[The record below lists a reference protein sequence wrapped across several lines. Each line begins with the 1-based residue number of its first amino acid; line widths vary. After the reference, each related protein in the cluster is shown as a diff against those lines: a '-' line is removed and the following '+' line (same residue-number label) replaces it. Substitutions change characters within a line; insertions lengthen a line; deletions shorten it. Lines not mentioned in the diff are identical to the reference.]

1 MCTFAFFYQRKM
13 QVPKQ
18 DHFTRF
24 THSIANY
31 PLPERFTFPF
41 YYRPNPLSTLAAKEL
56 QAYLETQTDWEH
68 NFGIEAGKEG
78 MEIGKMF
85 GVLVVQNQQNE
96 IGYLSAFSGKLA
108 GQNHHARFVPPVF
121 DILEEDGF
129 FRRGEMVV
137 TAINSRIEALES
149 DPEFVAQTQ
158 FLEAEK
164 ALAQTLLSLEKQKVK
179 DGKNDRKKRRQIA
192 ESTLEPAQLEAT
204 LQEMVI
210 ESLKDQ
216 YYYRQLDNYWKQR
229 LQHTQDKIDVF
240 AHEIA
245 ALKEERK
252 VKSSALQQD
261 IFDQYYFLNQQGEKK
276 SLGAIFQHTEELK
289 PPAGAGECAA
299 PKLLQYAFLHQLKPI
314 TMAEFWWGRS
324 PKAEV
329 RKHGQ
334 FYPACRGKCEPILS
348 HMLEGIEMDDNPMMS
363 NSAIGRFIET
373 IYEDDALL
381 VINKPAELLSVPG
394 KNVED
399 SVYYRMK
406 QRFPDASGP
415 LIVHRLDMSTSGLM
429 LIAKT
434 KEVHKILQSQF
445 INRRIKKRYVALLD
459 GIVEAESGT
468 IDLPIRVD
476 LDDRPRQLV
485 CYQYGKNAQTEWQ
498 VVERIGSKTKV
509 YFHPIT
515 GRTHQLRLH
524 AAHPMGLNTPIVGD
538 DLYGNKASRLHLH
551 AEMIEFIH
559 PESKEWMV
567 VQVDAAF

>member
-1 MCTFAFFYQRKM
+1 
-13 QVPKQ
+13 
-18 DHFTRF
+18 
-24 THSIANY
+24 
-31 PLPERFTFPF
+31 
-41 YYRPNPLSTLAAKEL
+41 
-56 QAYLETQTDWEH
+56 
-68 NFGIEAGKEG
+68 
-78 MEIGKMF
+78 
-85 GVLVVQNQQNE
+85 
-96 IGYLSAFSGKLA
+96 
-108 GQNHHARFVPPVF
+108 
-121 DILEEDGF
+121 
-129 FRRGEMVV
+129 
-137 TAINSRIEALES
+137 
-149 DPEFVAQTQ
+149 
-158 FLEAEK
+158 
-164 ALAQTLLSLEKQKVK
+164 
-179 DGKNDRKKRRQIA
+179 
-192 ESTLEPAQLEAT
+192 
-204 LQEMVI
+204 MVI

-276 SLGAIFQHTEELK
+276 SLGAIFQHIEELK

-373 IYEDDALL
+373 VYEDDALL

-485 CYQYGKNAQTEWQ
+485 CYEYGKNAQTEWK

-559 PESKEWMV
+559 PDSKEWMV

>member
-1 MCTFAFFYQRKM
+1 
-13 QVPKQ
+13 
-18 DHFTRF
+18 
-24 THSIANY
+24 
-31 PLPERFTFPF
+31 
-41 YYRPNPLSTLAAKEL
+41 
-56 QAYLETQTDWEH
+56 
-68 NFGIEAGKEG
+68 
-78 MEIGKMF
+78 
-85 GVLVVQNQQNE
+85 
-96 IGYLSAFSGKLA
+96 
-108 GQNHHARFVPPVF
+108 
-121 DILEEDGF
+121 
-129 FRRGEMVV
+129 
-137 TAINSRIEALES
+137 
-149 DPEFVAQTQ
+149 VAQTQ

-192 ESTLEPAQLEAT
+192 KNTLEPAQLEAT
-204 LQEMVI
+204 LQEMVV

-252 VKSSALQQD
+252 VKSSALQQA
-261 IFDQYYFLNQQGEKK
+261 IFDEYYFLNQQGDKK

-363 NSAIGRFIET
+363 NSAIGRLIET
-373 IYEDDALL
+373 VYEDDALV

-459 GIVEAESGT
+459 GIIEAESGT

-485 CYQYGKNAQTEWQ
+485 CYEYGKNAQTEWQ
-498 VVERIGSKTKV
+498 VMERIGQKTKV